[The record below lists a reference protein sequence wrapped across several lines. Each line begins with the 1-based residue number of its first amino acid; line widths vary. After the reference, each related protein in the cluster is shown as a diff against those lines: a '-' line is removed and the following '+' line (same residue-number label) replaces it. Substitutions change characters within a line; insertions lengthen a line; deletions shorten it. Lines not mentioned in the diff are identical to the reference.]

1 MKKLLIILLLFTCIG
16 VHSQDV
22 EANNAIKMAYNFTT
36 VAQTVVFN
44 SAMQAGGTLTLSAQA
59 MDGGG
64 RSPGDPL
71 TLKLVFYNSSNAVIT
86 TVQQA
91 FTLTYG
97 LNTPSTYSV
106 STANCGGSCTN
117 VAYVSVQFYGK
128 DGGYWAGNYGPYII
142 SPTLTFNGGSNI
154 LYNPQFGTYSG
165 TGYAQG
171 WTSSAGWQNCALYSG
186 SATCVIDNGAQ
197 VNGGTYSATGGT
209 TSGTSGGY
217 EAAPPAPTYTSNITT
232 EQQARVDAFRARTS
246 TEAGIHIEQIGDNNT
261 ITIVQKGRSSI
272 MGIGQ
277 DKALIDG
284 DSNQITVRQGV
295 SAIGNNEIKLRVVG
309 NTNTLNLNQAN
320 TTQGIAIGGNGH
332 YLYTDIFGSL
342 NTLTTQQSNTGGVG
356 GHYAETTISGNS
368 NNITKLQTGNGNKIM
383 FTNVVGNNN
392 TVTANQKDTGQHYL
406 DLKLTGNGHNANI
419 VQEGSASHRATIDLT
434 NAGGA
439 SSIILNQNSNTTPQ
453 VYSIQQSCANAAGC
467 SVTVT
472 QNQ

>member
-1 MKKLLIILLLFTCIG
+1 
-16 VHSQDV
+16 
-22 EANNAIKMAYNFTT
+22 
-36 VAQTVVFN
+36 
-44 SAMQAGGTLTLSAQA
+44 
-59 MDGGG
+59 
-64 RSPGDPL
+64 
-71 TLKLVFYNSSNAVIT
+71 
-86 TVQQA
+86 
-91 FTLTYG
+91 
-97 LNTPSTYSV
+97 
-106 STANCGGSCTN
+106 
-117 VAYVSVQFYGK
+117 
-128 DGGYWAGNYGPYII
+128 
-142 SPTLTFNGGSNI
+142 
-154 LYNPQFGTYSG
+154 
-165 TGYAQG
+165 
-171 WTSSAGWQNCALYSG
+171 
-186 SATCVIDNGAQ
+186 
-197 VNGGTYSATGGT
+197 
-209 TSGTSGGY
+209 
-217 EAAPPAPTYTSNITT
+217 
-232 EQQARVDAFRARTS
+232 
-246 TEAGIHIEQIGDNNT
+246 
-261 ITIVQKGRSSI
+261 

-284 DSNQITVRQGV
+284 DSNNITIRQGV
-295 SAIGNNEIKLRVVG
+295 SATGNNEIKLRVVG

-383 FTNVVGNNN
+383 FTNIVGNNN

-434 NAGGA
+434 NAGG
-439 SSIILNQNSNTTPQ
+439 SSSVILNQNSNTTPQ

>member
-1 MKKLLIILLLFTCIG
+1 MKKLLIILSLFTCIS

-106 STANCGGSCTN
+106 STANCGESCTN

-232 EQQARVDAFRARTS
+232 QQQARVDSFRARTS

-261 ITIVQKGRSSI
+261 ITIIQKGRSSI

-295 SAIGNNEIKLRVVG
+295 DATGNNEIKLRVVG

>member
-232 EQQARVDAFRARTS
+232 QQQARVDAFRARTS
-246 TEAGIHIEQIGDNNT
+246 TEAGIHIEQIGDNNS

-284 DSNQITVRQGV
+284 DSNNITIRQGV
-295 SAIGNNEIKLRVVG
+295 SATGNNEIKLRVVG

-320 TTQGIAIGGNGH
+320 TTQGTAIGGNGH

>member
-1 MKKLLIILLLFTCIG
+1 MFTCIG

-232 EQQARVDAFRARTS
+232 QQQARVDSFRARTS

-284 DSNQITVRQGV
+284 DSNNITIRQGV
-295 SAIGNNEIKLRVVG
+295 SATGNNEIKLRVVG

-320 TTQGIAIGGNGH
+320 TTQGTAIGGNGH

-419 VQEGSASHRATIDLT
+419 VQEGTASHRATIDLT
-434 NAGGA
+434 NAGGS

-467 SVTVT
+467 SATVT